1 VGILMDLIAG
11 DAREIL
17 LAVGM
22 EDWAGLGDRGRFAAY
37 ISLGGGMDPEWLDLF
52 ARAARELTGADT
64 PGSFTDAS
72 CPLESRLQHRLAAIG
87 DRTVERIDPHW
98 IDSLARLR
106 EDQVDPIAARWIDL
120 IEGEECPVDADEK
133 PMLRQVAGDLIDFC
147 CRAEGAED
155 VLFAW
160 SM

>member
-1 VGILMDLIAG
+1 MDLIAG

-22 EDWAGLGDRGRFAAY
+22 DDWAGLRDRGRFAAC

-52 ARAARELTGADT
+52 ARAARESTGGDT
-64 PGSFTDAS
+64 PGSFTDAA
-72 CPLESRLQHRLAAIG
+72 CPLDSRLQHRLASIG

-98 IDSLARLR
+98 IDGVARLPDSQTDR
-106 EDQVDPIAARWIDL
+106 IAARWIDL
-120 IEGEECPVDADEK
+120 VACEEFPVEAEEEQ
-133 PMLRQVAGDLIDFC
+133 MLRQVVGELIDFC
-147 CRAEGAED
+147 RLAQDAED